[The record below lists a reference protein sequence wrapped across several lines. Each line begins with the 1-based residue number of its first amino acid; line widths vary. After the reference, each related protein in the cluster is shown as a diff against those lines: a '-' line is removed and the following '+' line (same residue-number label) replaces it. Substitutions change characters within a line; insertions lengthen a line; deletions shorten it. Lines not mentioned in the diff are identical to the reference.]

1 MSWVISGSERLVRI
15 NTTGLVLYLDPAMG
29 VSYPGSGTAWTDL
42 SGSNNNATLVNSPTF
57 NAANGGILQFDGTD
71 HATVGASSTLT
82 PSSITFSM
90 WVKRTGTWGAGSCL
104 FWAKPNGAFDGNGFY
119 VEPVT
124 TGANAVQVT
133 TDGANTSNFTAAN
146 TSSVFALNTFIN
158 FAFTMTSGARQIYV
172 NGAPVT
178 TTVNGTPTIT
188 ANTATKYLM
197 HNSPAYANYTAGEVG
212 QVAMYSRALTAAE
225 ILENFTISRT
235 RYSV

>member
-1 MSWVISGSERLVRI
+1 
-15 NTTGLVLYLDPAMG
+15 MG
-29 VSYPGSGTAWTDL
+29 ESYPGSGTAWTDL

-119 VEPVT
+119 VEPLT
-124 TGANAVQVT
+124 TGANRVTVT
-133 TDGANTSNFTAAN
+133 TDGANVNNFSAAN
-146 TSSVFALNTFIN
+146 ASSVFALNTFIN
-158 FAFTMTSGARQIYV
+158 FAFTMTSGARQIYI
-172 NGAPVT
+172 NGLPVT
-178 TTVNGTPTIT
+178 TTAAGTPAIT

-197 HNSPAYANYTAGEVG
+197 QNSPAYANYTAGEVG
-212 QVAMYSRALTAAE
+212 QVAMYSRALTAEE